1 MYHRQNTNEKRL
13 CSVSGREDD
22 AASPEKAVHKRPS
35 ESSEVT
41 SDKRY
46 MVDCRVTEVPD
57 DEKTAGYLV
66 PILTLVTLCPVRPLP
81 FSTGSAMSDHPGLP
95 SRT

>member
-22 AASPEKAVHKRPS
+22 AASPEKAVHKGRS

-46 MVDCRVTEVPD
+46 MVDCGVTEVPD
-57 DEKTAGYLV
+57 DEKTARYTV

-81 FSTGSAMSDHPGLP
+81 FSTGSAMSDHPGLL